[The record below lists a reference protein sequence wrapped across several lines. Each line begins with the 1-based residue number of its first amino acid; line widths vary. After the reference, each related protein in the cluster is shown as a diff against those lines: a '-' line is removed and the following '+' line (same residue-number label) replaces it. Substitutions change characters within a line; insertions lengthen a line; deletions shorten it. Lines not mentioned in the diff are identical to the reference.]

1 MVPLSKHQ
9 IRENPDMVFLEED
22 VQGVKQLHDDSLAIM
37 LMIEGFNTR
46 RVLVERKHPRE

>member
-9 IRENPDMVFLEED
+9 IRENLDMVFLEED
-22 VQGVKQLHDDSLAIM
+22 VQGVKQLYDDSLAIM

-46 RVLVERKHPRE
+46 RVLVETKHPRE